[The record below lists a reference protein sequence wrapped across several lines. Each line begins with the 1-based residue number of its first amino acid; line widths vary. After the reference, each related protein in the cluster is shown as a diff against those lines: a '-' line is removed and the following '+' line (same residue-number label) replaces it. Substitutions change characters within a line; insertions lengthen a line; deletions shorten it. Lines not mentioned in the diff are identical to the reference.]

1 MILLANYSWND
12 LAATMVNDNAVRFL
26 IRFLQ
31 AWHLQRE
38 SQGITY
44 QLRRTIWIAC
54 RCRSIDTLSQRQR
67 SFHSMSRERQIHF
80 SSIQLQRRTVN
91 SHLQNLS
98 RRWKWNGFCFSIFV
112 VGGGAVV
119 VVDTNV
125 SDVIILSLMERSW
138 ELFSASTHVRKI
150 SKAHFSALFCRRI
163 ITFINATATTN
174 WQNSLIHILPASEWV
189 SVCVCCL
196 CTGVLITFHLFVKPK
211 ATCRQKSHEC
221 AMNIIMLGKTYAH
234 THHTHCHRVLRHVRE
249 CASMAIVFE
258 AIDDANGS
266 RICPFGYISKHYN
279 TPDSVVGMGAD
290 I

>member
-26 IRFLQ
+26 IRFFA
-31 AWHLQRE
+31 AWHLQRD

-150 SKAHFSALFCRRI
+150 PKAHFSALFCRRI

-189 SVCVCCL
+189 SVCVLLVHRC
-196 CTGVLITFHLFVKPK
+196 
-211 ATCRQKSHEC
+211 
-221 AMNIIMLGKTYAH
+221 
-234 THHTHCHRVLRHVRE
+234 THHISSVCKTESNVSPKITWMCHEYHYVGKNICTHTSHTLSPCTQT
-249 CASMAIVFE
+249 CARMCV
-258 AIDDANGS
+258 NGNCFRS
-266 RICPFGYISKHYN
+266 DWWCEWQ
-279 TPDSVVGMGAD
+279 
-290 I
+290 